1 MYLRTTRR
9 KNKDGSVTEYYQLA
23 ESIWD
28 SEAKSPRAHIV
39 HNFGRADQLD
49 PEELRKLARSILR
62 VCNHG
67 IDVPLEVGGGDELPR
82 VEIEWAKPY
91 GTVHVAQALWE
102 ELGIGPVLRRVQ
114 GRSKRRQKLAPHE
127 QALFT
132 MTANRLS
139 APCSK
144 LNCHNKWVPKDVYLP
159 GSEELT
165 LEQLYFAM
173 DFLEDNIEE
182 VEKEIFFQVADL
194 MRADVDV
201 IFWDTTSV
209 YFEVDDEDKDT
220 YHHHDRDYEPLRKRG
235 HNKERRDGDP
245 QVVVGLALTRDGL
258 PVRSWVFP
266 GNTVD
271 VTTVKKVKEDL
282 RGWRLGRSVFVG
294 DAGMDSEENRAE
306 LSKGLGK
313 YILAMPMAKLKEV
326 QQEVLTRAGRFTKVN
341 DNLEVKEV
349 VVGDGERRRRYVL
362 CRNKR
367 EARRQARHRQDILE
381 GLRLELEALER
392 NPDDHP
398 KRACQLLASKRYG
411 RYLRKTPTGK
421 LRIDAKAIKRAE
433 KMDGKYVLLTNDDTL
448 HTEDVATGY
457 KALMIIEACF
467 RRMKTTGLR
476 VRPVYHWTPHRIV
489 SHVKLCVL
497 ALLIE
502 RVAEIRCKDTWRNIR
517 QSLDQLKVVSYRSG
531 KKTIVQRTKL
541 SPETAAILKSL
552 KIPAPKRIFSV
563 H

>member
-1 MYLRTTRR
+1 MCLRTTRR
-9 KNKDGSVTEYYQLA
+9 KNKDGSVVEYYQLA
-23 ESIWD
+23 ESVWD
-28 SEAKSPRAHIV
+28 PAAKSPRAKIV
-39 HNFGRADQLD
+39 HNFGRADQVD
-49 PEELRKLARSILR
+49 PDELRKLAKSIVR

-67 IDVPLEVGGGDELPR
+67 IDVPEDVAGDDDLPR
-82 VEIEWAKPY
+82 IELDWARPY
-91 GTVHVAQALWE
+91 GTVHVARALWE
-102 ELGIGPVLRRVQ
+102 ELGIGPVLRRLQ
-114 GRSKRRQKLAPHE
+114 ARSKRRQKRAPHE

-144 LNCHNKWVPKDVYLP
+144 LNCHQEWIPNEVYLP
-159 GSEELT
+159 ESEDLS

-194 MRADVDV
+194 LRADVDV

-209 YFEVDDEDKDT
+209 YFEVDDEDAGT
-220 YHHHDRDYEPLRKRG
+220 YHHHGRDYEPLRKRG

-306 LSKGLGK
+306 LSRGLGK

-341 DNLEVKEV
+341 DNLDVKEV

-362 CRNKR
+362 CRNKK
-367 EARRQARHRQDILE
+367 EARRQHRHRQEILE

-392 NPDDHP
+392 NPDNHP
-398 KRACQLLASKRYG
+398 KRPCQLQASKRYG
-411 RYLRKTPTGK
+411 RYLRKTATGK
-421 LRIDAKAIKRAE
+421 LRIDAKAVRRAE

-448 HTEDVATGY
+448 RKDDVAMGY

-489 SHVKLCVL
+489 SHMKLCVL
-497 ALLIE
+497 ALLLE
-502 RVAEIRCKDTWRNIR
+502 RVAEIRCADTWRNIR
-517 QSLDQLKVVSYRSG
+517 QSLDQLKVVSYQIG
-531 KKTIVQRTKL
+531 KKTIVQRTKV
-541 SPETAAILKSL
+541 SPDTAAVLNSL
-552 KIPAPKRIFSV
+552 NLSRPKRVFAV
-563 H
+563 N

>member
-23 ESIWD
+23 ESVWNSD
-28 SEAKSPRAHIV
+28 TKSPRANIV

-49 PEELRKLARSILR
+49 PEELRKLAKSIIR

-67 IDVPLEVGGGDELPR
+67 VDLPPELVEGNELPR
-82 VEIEWAKPY
+82 IELDWAKPY
-91 GTVHVAQALWE
+91 GAVHVARALWE
-102 ELGIGPVLRRVQ
+102 ELGIGPVLRNLQ
-114 GRSKRRQKLAPHE
+114 ARSKRRQKQAPHE

-144 LNCHNKWVPKDVYLP
+144 LNCHQEWVPNEVYLP
-159 GSEELT
+159 ESENLS

-173 DFLEDNIEE
+173 DFLEDNIKE

-194 MRADVDV
+194 MNADVDV

-209 YFEVDDEDKDT
+209 YFEVDDEDT
-220 YHHHDRDYEPLRKRG
+220 SNHHHHGRDYEPLRKRG

-294 DAGMDSEENRAE
+294 DAGMDSEDNRAE

-341 DNLEVKEV
+341 DNLDVKEV

-362 CRNKR
+362 CRNKK
-367 EARRQARHRQDILE
+367 EARRQHRHRQEILE

-398 KRACQLLASKRYG
+398 KRACQLQASKRYG
-411 RYLRKTPTGK
+411 RYLRNTATGK

-448 HTEDVATGY
+448 RKDDVAMGY

-497 ALLIE
+497 ALLLE
-502 RVAEIRCKDTWRNIR
+502 RVAEIRCDDTWRNIR
-517 QSLDQLKVVSYRSG
+517 QSLDQLKVVSYQIG
-531 KKTIVQRTKL
+531 KQTIVQRTKL
-541 SPETAAILKSL
+541 SPDTAAVFKSL
-552 KIPAPKRIFSV
+552 NISRPKRVFAV
-563 H
+563 N

>member
-28 SEAKSPRAHIV
+28 PEAKSPRANIV
-39 HNFGRADQLD
+39 HNFGRADQVD
-49 PEELRKLARSILR
+49 PEELRKLARSIIR
-62 VCNHG
+62 VCNDG
-67 IDVPLEVGGGDELPR
+67 IDVPSEVGGGDGLPR
-82 VEIEWAKPY
+82 IEIDWAKPY

-102 ELGIGPVLRRVQ
+102 ELGIGAVLRKAQ
-114 GRSKRRQKLAPHE
+114 GRSKRRQRRAPHE
-127 QALFT
+127 QALLT

-144 LNCHNKWVPKDVYLP
+144 LNCHKEWVPKDVYLP
-159 GSEELT
+159 ESEELT

-194 MRADVDV
+194 MRADVDL

-209 YFEVDDEDKDT
+209 YFEVDEEDTGT
-220 YHHHDRDYEPLRKRG
+220 YQHHGRDYEPLRKRG

-341 DNLEVKEV
+341 NNLEVKEV

-362 CRNKR
+362 CRNKK
-367 EARRQARHRQDILE
+367 EARRQHRHRQEILE
-381 GLRLELEALER
+381 GLRLELEALDR

-398 KRACQLLASKRYG
+398 KRACQLQASKRYG
-411 RYLRKTPTGK
+411 RYLRKTATGK
-421 LRIDAKAIKRAE
+421 LRIDAKAVKRAE
-433 KMDGKYVLLTNDDTL
+433 KMDGKYILLTNDDTL
-448 HTEDVATGY
+448 HKHDVATGY

-517 QSLDQLKVVSYRSG
+517 QTLDQLKVVSYRSG
-531 KKTIVQRTKL
+531 QKTIVQRTKL
-541 SPETAAILKSL
+541 SPGTAAIFKSL
-552 KIPAPKRIFSV
+552 KIPAPKRVFSV
-563 H
+563 S